1 MVPMSTASYIIGID
15 TGGTYTDA
23 VIIDASRHAILATAK
38 ALTTRG
44 DLSVGVIDAM
54 RSAINRLGGLAPE
67 KVGMI
72 SVSTTLATN
81 AVVEGHGGAVG
92 LVLVGFDDQMV
103 ERSGLACAFP
113 GMPLLRIAGGHDHIG
128 AEVAKPDLAAVAEWL
143 AGPAAEVSAVAVASS
158 FAVRNPAHELAVRDV
173 IAAKSGKPVT
183 LSHELASALD
193 APRRAQTAVLN
204 ARLVSRIADLAV
216 AVQSAMKV
224 QGFTCPLMLV
234 KGDGSL
240 ARVEAVAHRPIETVL
255 SGPAASLIGAQW
267 LSGRDNFIMSDMG
280 GTTTDVGLLI
290 DGLPQ
295 VAEQGAE
302 VGGWRTMVKAIDV
315 KTIGLGGDSEVSLV
329 AGGMMELGPQRAV
342 PISLVGQRFPEV
354 IAMLEAELAE
364 TQGGSQFGK
373 FVMLPFGAKGAGNGG
388 GLSTKES
395 HILAQVGER
404 PVALRKLNTGSAA
417 QRAIASLRRRGLVQY
432 AAFTPSDAAHVLGLQ
447 DNWSNEAAVLAAKLM
462 VRLREMK
469 APDEAVLKAFCTE
482 VWDKTVSATC
492 KVILDSAFGAP
503 LSNAMVSAVCS
514 GKPELGLVKIALQP
528 SLPIVAVG
536 GPVKI
541 YYPEAGRRLGAE
553 VIFAPHCDVA
563 NAVGAA
569 AGLVACRAVAQVEGD
584 GAGLFRVTGQGPVL
598 TFMAGTE
605 ALAEAQKLAEAAA
618 LSQARAQ
625 GAADPIVKLQLSKHY
640 LPDAKGDDGLLSATV
655 TAVARGQALAL

>member
-1 MVPMSTASYIIGID
+1 MNSASLIIGID

-23 VIIDASRHAILATAK
+23 VVIDSSRHVILSSAK

-44 DLSVGVIDAM
+44 DLSVGVIEAMHNAIKKLSGFDAK
-54 RSAINRLGGLAPE
+54 S
-67 KVGMI
+67 VGMV

-92 LVLVGFDDQMV
+92 LVLAGFDDQMV
-103 ERSGLACAFP
+103 ARSGLLKAFP
-113 GMPLLRIAGGHDHIG
+113 GMPLLRIVGGHDHTG
-128 AEVAKPDLAAVAEWL
+128 AEVAKPDLAAVNEWL
-143 AGPAAEVSAVAVASS
+143 AGAAAGVSAVAVAAS
-158 FAVRNPAHELAVRDV
+158 FAVRNPAHELAVREV
-173 IAAKSGKPVT
+173 VEAAAGKPVT

-204 ARLVSRIADLAV
+204 ARLVSRISDLV
-216 AVQSAMKV
+216 RAVQAAM
-224 QGFTCPLMLV
+224 QEHGLSCPLMMV

-240 ARVEAVAHRPIETVL
+240 ARVEAVAQRPIETVL

-267 LSGRDNFIMSDMG
+267 LSGLDSFIMSDMG

-315 KTIGLGGDSEVSLV
+315 KTIGLGGDSEVALG
-329 AGGMMELGPQRAV
+329 AGGVLELGPQRAV
-342 PISLVGQRFPEV
+342 PIALIGQRFPEV
-354 IAMLEAELAE
+354 IAMLQGEWAE

-373 FVMLPFGAKGAGNGG
+373 FVMLPFGSKGRGNGL
-388 GLSTKES
+388 GLSAREAEV
-395 HILAQVGER
+395 LAQVGER
-404 PVALRKLNTGSAA
+404 PVPLRKLNTGSAA
-417 QRAIASLRRRGLVQY
+417 QRAIAALRKRGLVQY

-447 DNWSNEAAVLAAKLM
+447 DNWSAEAGLLAAKLL

-469 APDEAVLKAFCTE
+469 MPDEALVKAFCTE
-482 VWDKTVSATC
+482 VWDKTVAATC

-503 LSNAMVSAVCS
+503 QSNALVNAICRGEPLLGHVKVSLR
-514 GKPELGLVKIALQP
+514 PEF
-528 SLPIVAVG
+528 PIVAVG

-541 YYPEAGRRLGAE
+541 YYPEAGKRLGAE
-553 VIFAPHCDVA
+553 MVFAPHCDVA

-569 AGLVACRAVAQVEGD
+569 AGLVACRAVTQVEGD

-598 TFMAGTE
+598 NFASATE
-605 ALAEAQKLAEAAA
+605 ALATAQRLAEEGA
-618 LSQARAQ
+618 LAQARLQ
-625 GAADPIVKLQLSKHY
+625 GARDPIVKSQIVKHF
-640 LPDAKGDDGLLSATV
+640 LPDASNDDGLLTASVA
-655 TAVARGQALAL
+655 AVARGRALPD